1 MKLKIEWN
9 NIITSAIS
17 TLIIAVFLGA
27 CAIVWQGATSVDDKV
42 GKTREDLQQL
52 IEILS
57 DKLASYE
64 VQMQVMIKNQS
75 NLLYWA
81 NDTQL
86 ANEIAYEVNSIPVIS
101 DVKLPNGDSH
111 VFSEVEQ
118 KALSK
123 DIRQQIQLKK

>member
-1 MKLKIEWN
+1 MNIKVEWN
-9 NIITSAIS
+9 NIITNAIS
-17 TLIIAVFLGA
+17 TLVIAIVVGA
-27 CAIVWQGATSVDDKV
+27 CAIVWQGATSVDEKV
-42 GKTREDLQQL
+42 QTTKNDLQKL
-52 IEILS
+52 IEVLS

-86 ANEIAYEVNSIPVIS
+86 ANEIAYEVNSVPVVS

-123 DIRQQIQLKK
+123 DIRQQIQSK